1 MNPDERNFV
10 TAQSMQMMAE
20 VVLYESGHIKGVLH
34 NKYLEAPFEFLSF
47 VQMIERMEKVFDSM
61 KFPQAFMKPRKFDN
75 VNNKRATKKLKA
87 ERNDIMQTAV
97 ITDTH
102 EEAVSSKCTF
112 EITVK
117 SRQNATWQGQIL
129 WAEKNTKQSFR
140 SVLEMLKLMDEA
152 LHGNTEQAQT
162 DVE

>member
-1 MNPDERNFV
+1 MNPDEKSLV
-10 TAQSMQMMAE
+10 TAQSMQMLAE
-20 VVLYESGHIKGVLH
+20 VTLLVNGQIKGVLH
-34 NKYLEAPFEFLSF
+34 NQYLDEPFEFISF
-47 VQMIERMEKVFDSM
+47 MQMIERMEKVFDSM
-61 KFPQAFMKPRKFDN
+61 KFPQAFMKPRKFDSA
-75 VNNKRATKKLKA
+75 NNKRPTKKRKA

-97 ITDTH
+97 MTDTR

-129 WAEKNTKQSFR
+129 WADKNTRQSFR

-152 LHGNTEQAQT
+152 LHGNTEEALA
-162 DVE
+162 DD